1 MNAVF
6 YHLFYFLRMLRY
18 NTIFLKNMSKLKI
31 TLIAFFLFLL
41 SKDKV
46 GQISSEIVINLKIC

>member
-6 YHLFYFLRMLRY
+6 YHLFYFLRILRY
-18 NTIFLKNMSKLKI
+18 NTNFLKNMSKLKI